1 MLEQLPGLRTLAD
14 GEVKDRQF
22 VRVGGMFT
30 ELKRITTRK
39 GETMCF
45 ATLEDFTDSLEITVF
60 PRVFYDHVNLL
71 AVDTAVVV
79 QGHVDITDDGVKLLA
94 DNLWP
99 LASYQLTYYI
109 KIPESKESQETR
121 DALRELF
128 QAYHGDRVVYLQMG
142 GRWQKTGANYWL
154 REGDDVRAAFE
165 QLLGS
170 DTVHLR

>member
-1 MLEQLPGLRTLAD
+1 M
-14 GEVKDRQF
+14 
-22 VRVGGMFT
+22 
-30 ELKRITTRK
+30 
-39 GETMCF
+39 
-45 ATLEDFTDSLEITVF
+45 
-60 PRVFYDHVNLL
+60 FYDHVNLL

-121 DALRELF
+121 DALKELF